1 MIKHFWLTLI
11 MGFIC
16 FASVAQQAND
26 SATIPQTLAVGGS
39 PLFSNFSCTIKDF
52 NKVLLQW
59 TMDSADN
66 NDYFVVERGKDTGH
80 FETVGV
86 LKRTDASTQYD
97 LTDNNPSSASNYY
110 RIKCTDSAGLI
121 IYSRVLQIRLSGNA
135 GFKFY
140 PNPVDKLL
148 IIEIGHL
155 ADLQII
161 NSAGAVLIN
170 KQLQTGV
177 QIINVSALERGEY
190 VLRVADRESNH
201 VVFEHLLKN

>member
-1 MIKHFWLTLI
+1 MNKLFWLTLT

-26 SATIPQTLAVGGS
+26 SVITQQTHAAVGS
-39 PLFSNFSCTIKDF
+39 LLFSNFSCTIKDF

-66 NDYFVVERGKDTGH
+66 NDYFVVEHGKDTSH

-86 LKRTDASTQYD
+86 LKRTGASTQYD
-97 LTDNNPSSASNYY
+97 VTDNNPSSGINYY
-110 RIKCTDSAGLI
+110 RIKCTDSAGLVF
-121 IYSRVLQIRLSGNA
+121 YSRVLQVRLSGNA

-140 PNPVDKLL
+140 PNPADKLL
-148 IIEIGHL
+148 IVEIGHL

-170 KQLQTGV
+170 QQLQTGV

-190 VLRVADRESNH
+190 VLRVADRESSH